1 LDEINRRSLHQLIM
15 RATERDAQA
24 RAAIEEM
31 IISLDRSGAADD
43 VSQALQMLKT
53 LGSDE
58 LYQSVVTRLQEND
71 PRDRQQYPLIG

>member
-1 LDEINRRSLHQLIM
+1 M
-15 RATERDAQA
+15 RAMERDAQA

-43 VSQALQMLKT
+43 VSQALQMLET

-71 PRDRQQYPLIG
+71 HRDRQQYPLIG